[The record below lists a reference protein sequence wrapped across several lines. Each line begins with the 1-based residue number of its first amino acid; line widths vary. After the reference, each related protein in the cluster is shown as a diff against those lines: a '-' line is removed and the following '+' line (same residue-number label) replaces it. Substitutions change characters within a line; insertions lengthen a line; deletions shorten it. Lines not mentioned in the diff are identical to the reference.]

1 MSAPSVTLDNAT
13 LIYDRVSLFE
23 DLSMHFSAGSWTT
36 ILGQTGIGKS
46 SILRALAD
54 LAPLDAGSITT
65 GDTVPL
71 AGRIAYMTQNA
82 GLLPWCSVI
91 ENVLLGPTLRGK
103 VTATHREQTH
113 ALLAQVGLDH
123 AQQQKP
129 HTLSGGMKQRVAL
142 VRTLL
147 EDRPVILM
155 DEPFSA
161 LDVATKMHLYQLT
174 RTLLAQRTVIHITH
188 DPMEAL
194 RLADH
199 IMVLAGQPAKITYQV
214 TCGDNP
220 LSHYDDLL
228 NALLGDI
235 I

>member
-1 MSAPSVTLDNAT
+1 MSAPSVTLKNAALT
-13 LIYDRVSLFE
+13 YHHARLFQ
-23 DLSMHFSAGSWTT
+23 DLTVHFPAGTWTT

-46 SILRALAD
+46 SILRALAN
-54 LAPLDAGSITT
+54 LAPLDAGTIMTN
-65 GDTVPL
+65 DTLPL
-71 AGRIAYMTQNA
+71 SGRIAYMTQDA

-91 ENVLLGPTLRGK
+91 DNVLLGPTLRGK
-103 VTATHREQTH
+103 VTAAHREH
-113 ALLAQVGLDH
+113 AQRLLAQVGLDH

-174 RTLLAQRTVIHITH
+174 RALLTQRTVIRITH

-199 IMVLAGQPAKITYQV
+199 IMVLAGQPAKIRYQV
-214 TCGDNP
+214 TCGDTP

-228 NALLGDI
+228 NALLGDAT
-235 I
+235 

>member
-1 MSAPSVTLDNAT
+1 MSAPSVTLHNAT
-13 LIYDRVSLFE
+13 LIYDQISLFQ
-23 DLSMHFSAGSWTT
+23 DLNLHFPAGSWTT

-54 LAPLDAGSITT
+54 LAPLDTGSITT
-65 GDTVPL
+65 GDRLPL
-71 AGRIAYMTQNA
+71 AGRIAYMTQDA

-91 ENVLLGPTLRGK
+91 DNVLLGPTLRGK
-103 VTATHREQTH
+103 VTAAHRKQAQT
-113 ALLAQVGLDH
+113 LLTQVDLGH
-123 AQQQKP
+123 AQQHKP
-129 HTLSGGMKQRVAL
+129 QTLSGGMNQRVAL

-161 LDVATKMHLYQLT
+161 LDVATKMHLYPLT
-174 RTLLAQRTVIHITH
+174 RSLLTQRTVIHITH

-199 IMVLAGQPAKITYQV
+199 VMVLAGQPAKIRYQV
-214 TCGDNP
+214 TCGDTP

-228 NALLGDI
+228 NALLGETA
-235 I
+235 